1 MTVILGTLFKALL
14 EALGNILVGILS
26 KPDVVKADPVP
37 VLDRVV
43 DPDPDD
49 LTARFAGVL

>member
-1 MTVILGTLFKALL
+1 MAILGTLLKALL
-14 EALGNILVGILS
+14 EALGNILVDVLS
-26 KPDVVKADPVP
+26 RPDTVKADPKP

-43 DPDPDD
+43 DPDPED